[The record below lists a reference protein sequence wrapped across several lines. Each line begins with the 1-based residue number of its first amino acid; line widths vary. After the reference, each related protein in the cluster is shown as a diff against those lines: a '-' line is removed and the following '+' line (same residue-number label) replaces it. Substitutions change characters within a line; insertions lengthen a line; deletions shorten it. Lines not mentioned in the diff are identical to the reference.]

1 MLIAYLFF
9 KPFYSINQRLLKATI
24 GSNFAA
30 LLAGNTPKINPIDP
44 DNETVKIITLV
55 SILAGRL
62 VVTFIA
68 LTVPNPRIVH
78 NIPPKAAK
86 IKDSIKN

>member
-1 MLIAYLFF
+1 LDSCILQYHFYSKRNCGLSVGKLEKFPKLSAVLFF
-9 KPFYSINQRLLKATI
+9 EPFYSINQRLLKATI

-44 DNETVKIITLV
+44 DSETVNIITLV

-62 VVTFIA
+62 V
-68 LTVPNPRIVH
+68 
-78 NIPPKAAK
+78 
-86 IKDSIKN
+86 